1 MSPAYAIPLALA
13 MAAIVAMV
21 CYLLIALRTRRDV
34 EDLLFIALVA
44 VFASCSTAP
53 EAAKALAAS
62 VEVKP

>member
-21 CYLLIALRTRRDV
+21 CYLLIALRTRSDV
-34 EDLLFIALVA
+34 DNLLIIALVA

-53 EAAKALAAS
+53 EAAKAPDAS
-62 VEVKP
+62 IEVKP